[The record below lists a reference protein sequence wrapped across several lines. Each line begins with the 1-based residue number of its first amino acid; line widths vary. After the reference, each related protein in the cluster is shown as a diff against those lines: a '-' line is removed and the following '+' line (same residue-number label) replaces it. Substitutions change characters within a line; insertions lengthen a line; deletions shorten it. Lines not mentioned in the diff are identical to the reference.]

1 MRRDWIASSSSR
13 CAKNGWPDSVYV
25 ETSAGRAP
33 NRTVMAAS
41 IGLVVVVWAVNF
53 IAAKIGLRYLP
64 AVTMASFRVV
74 LAGLSMVPA
83 YLICSRLPSFAD
95 ARRARSQGFAGRDLW
110 TFLYLGFFGVVVNQ
124 MCFTM
129 GLRYTSVGH
138 AAVIVGMG
146 PIYTLV
152 LAVVFRLERATWHK
166 VVGMAIAFSGV
177 AMLASENGISP
188 HSPSLLGDAITMT
201 GSIGFATYAV
211 LGKRVAG
218 KYDALTMAAFNHFAG
233 AILILPVALHQARAL
248 GPISRWSTIPWQ
260 GWAAVLYMAVCSSA
274 MAYLLY
280 FWLLR
285 YLEASQL
292 SAFTYLLPVLAVIL
306 GILWL
311 GERGSAMQIAGG
323 VLALAGVYWVESG
336 RESPIRN

>member
-1 MRRDWIASSSSR
+1 
-13 CAKNGWPDSVYV
+13 
-25 ETSAGRAP
+25 
-33 NRTVMAAS
+33 MAAS
-41 IGLVVVVWAVNF
+41 IGLVVVVWALNF

-74 LAGLSMVPA
+74 IAGLCMVPA
-83 YLICSRLPSFAD
+83 YFICSHLPAFTD
-95 ARRARSQGFAGRDLW
+95 AQRARERGFTRRDLW
-110 TFLYLGFFGVVVNQ
+110 TFFYLGFFGVVVNQ

-152 LAVVFRLERATWHK
+152 LAVLFRLERATWHK
-166 VVGMAIAFSGV
+166 VAGMAMAFAGV
-177 AMLASENGISP
+177 AVLASENGISP
-188 HSPSLLGDAITMT
+188 RSPSLLGDAITMT

-218 KYDALTMAAFNHFAG
+218 RYDALTMTAFNHFAG
-233 AILILPVALHQARAL
+233 VIIVLPVALHQAGAL
-248 GPISRWSTIPWQ
+248 GPIARWRVVPWQ
-260 GWAAVLYMAVCSSA
+260 GWTALLYMGLCSSA
-274 MAYLLY
+274 LAYIFY

-292 SAFTYLLPVLAVIL
+292 AAFTYLLPVLAVIL
-306 GILWL
+306 GIVLL
-311 GERGSAMQIAGG
+311 GERGSVLQIAGG
-323 VLALAGVYWVESG
+323 GLALGGVYWVESG
-336 RESPIRN
+336 REP

>member
-1 MRRDWIASSSSR
+1 
-13 CAKNGWPDSVYV
+13 VYV
-25 ETSAGRAP
+25 ETSAGRPP
-33 NRTVMAAS
+33 NRAVMAAS
-41 IGLVVVVWAVNF
+41 IGLVVAVWAVNF

-64 AVTMASFRVV
+64 PVTMASFRVAI
-74 LAGLSMVPA
+74 AGLSMLPA
-83 YLICSRLPSFAD
+83 YLICSRLPAFAD
-95 ARRARSQGFAGRDLW
+95 ARQARMKGFTRSDLW
-110 TFLYLGFFGVVVNQ
+110 TFFYLGFFGVVINQ

-152 LAVVFRLERATWHK
+152 LAVLFRLERATWHK
-166 VVGMAIAFSGV
+166 VVGMAIAFLGV
-177 AMLASENGISP
+177 AVLASENGISP
-188 HSPSLLGDAITMT
+188 RSPSLLGDAITMT

-218 KYDALTMAAFNHFAG
+218 RYDALTMAAFNHFAG
-233 AILILPVALHQARAL
+233 AIIILPVALYQARAL
-248 GPISRWSTIPWQ
+248 ARSSRWHSIPWQ
-260 GWAAVLYMAVCSSA
+260 GWMALLYMAVFSSA
-274 MAYLLY
+274 MAYIFY

-306 GILWL
+306 GIVWL
-311 GERGSAMQIAGG
+311 GERGSLMQIAGG

>member
-1 MRRDWIASSSSR
+1 M
-13 CAKNGWPDSVYV
+13 YV

-33 NRTVMAAS
+33 NRVARAAS

-64 AVTMASFRVV
+64 AVTMASFRVTI
-74 LAGLSMVPA
+74 AGLCMVPA
-83 YLICSRLPSFAD
+83 YLICSQLPAFAD
-95 ARRARSQGFAGRDLW
+95 ARRARQQGFTRRDLW
-110 TFLYLGFFGVVVNQ
+110 TFVYLGFFGVVVNQ

-152 LAVVFRLERATWHK
+152 LAVLFRLERATWHK
-166 VVGMAIAFSGV
+166 VVGMAIAFAGV
-177 AMLASENGISP
+177 AVLASENGISP
-188 HSPSLLGDAITMT
+188 RSPSLLGDAITMT

-233 AILILPVALHQARAL
+233 AIIILPVALHQARAM
-248 GPISRWSTIPWQ
+248 GPISRWRAVPWQ
-260 GWAAVLYMAVCSSA
+260 GWTALLYMGLCSSA
-274 MAYLLY
+274 LAYILY

-292 SAFTYLLPVLAVIL
+292 AAFTYLLPVLAVIL
-306 GILWL
+306 GIVLL
-311 GERGSAMQIAGG
+311 GERGSVLQIVGG
-323 VLALAGVYWVESG
+323 GLALGGVYWVESG
-336 RESPIRN
+336 REP

>member
-1 MRRDWIASSSSR
+1 M
-13 CAKNGWPDSVYV
+13 
-25 ETSAGRAP
+25 AG
-33 NRTVMAAS
+33 S

-83 YLICSRLPSFAD
+83 YLICSRLPAFPD
-95 ARRARSQGFAGRDLW
+95 ALRFRERGFSGGDIW

-124 MCFTM
+124 MCFTL
-129 GLRYTSVGH
+129 GLHYTSVSH

-152 LAVVFRLERATWHK
+152 LAVLFRLEKATGHK
-166 VVGMAIAFSGV
+166 VIGMAMAFAGV
-177 AMLASENGISP
+177 AVLATDNGISP
-188 HSPSLLGDAITMT
+188 RSPSLLGDAITMT

-233 AILILPVALHQARAL
+233 AVIVLPVALEQVRANG
-248 GPISRWSTIPWQ
+248 GPATMWRTVPWQ
-260 GWAAVLYMAVCSSA
+260 GWAALMYMAVLSSA
-274 MAYLLY
+274 LAYIFY

-285 YLEASQL
+285 YLEVSQL
-292 SAFTYLLPVLAVIL
+292 SAFTYLLPVLATIL

-311 GERGSAMQIAGG
+311 GERGSLLQILGG
-323 VLALAGVYWVESG
+323 ALALGGVYWVESG
-336 RESPIRN
+336 RASPIAN

>member
-1 MRRDWIASSSSR
+1 
-13 CAKNGWPDSVYV
+13 
-25 ETSAGRAP
+25 
-33 NRTVMAAS
+33 MAAS

-64 AVTMASFRVV
+64 AVTMASFRVTI
-74 LAGLSMVPA
+74 AGLCMVPA
-83 YLICSRLPSFAD
+83 YLICSRLPAFAD
-95 ARRARSQGFAGRDLW
+95 ARRAREQGFTCRDLW
-110 TFLYLGFFGVVVNQ
+110 TFFYLGFFGVVVNQ

-152 LAVVFRLERATWHK
+152 LAVLFRLERATWHK
-166 VVGMAIAFSGV
+166 VVGMAIAFAGV
-177 AMLASENGISP
+177 AVLASENGISP
-188 HSPSLLGDAITMT
+188 RSPSLLGDAITMT

-233 AILILPVALHQARAL
+233 AIIILPVALHQARAL
-248 GPISRWSTIPWQ
+248 RPISRWRAVPWQ
-260 GWAAVLYMAVCSSA
+260 GWTALLYMGLCSSA
-274 MAYLLY
+274 LAYIFY

-292 SAFTYLLPVLAVIL
+292 AAFTYLLPVLAVIL
-306 GILWL
+306 GIVLL
-311 GERGSAMQIAGG
+311 GERGSVLQIVGG
-323 VLALAGVYWVESG
+323 GLALGGVYWVESG
-336 RESPIRN
+336 REP